1 LEDIARA
8 VHSSTFQLARVFH
21 RETGLALHQYRTRLR
36 LRAALERL
44 VESETDLT
52 ALALDLGFS
61 SHSHFTSAFHRAFG
75 LTPSEC
81 RRRATTKRLGEMSR
95 NLKAGKIAFA

>member
-1 LEDIARA
+1 LDDIARA

-21 RETGLALHQYRTRLR
+21 CETGLPMHHYRTRLR

-44 VESETDLT
+44 VEAETDLT

-61 SHSHFTSAFHRAFG
+61 SHSHFTSAFRRAFG
-75 LTPSEC
+75 ITPSEC
-81 RRRATTKRLGEMSR
+81 RRRATVKGLREMSR
-95 NLKAGKIAFA
+95 NLKVGATAMA